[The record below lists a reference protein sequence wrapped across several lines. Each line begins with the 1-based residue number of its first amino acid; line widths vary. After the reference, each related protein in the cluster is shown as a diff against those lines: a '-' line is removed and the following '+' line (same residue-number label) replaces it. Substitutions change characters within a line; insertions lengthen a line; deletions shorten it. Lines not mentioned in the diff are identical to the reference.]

1 MDNARVRFLADR
13 VLTASPAQR
22 IVMLF
27 DRLVL
32 DLTRASLADSIEL
45 RQHTGHASQIVA
57 ELFGS
62 LDPKAGGPAENLG
75 AVYGFLLKE
84 LMTMDAA
91 VLATKIPS
99 MLEIVTGLRTAWA
112 RAVEQLEQ
120 LEQPGVRPLVG
131 AWVG

>member
-32 DLTRASLADSIEL
+32 DLTRATLADSIDL

-62 LDPKAGGPAENLG
+62 LDPKAGGPAENL
-75 AVYGFLLKE
+75 ASIYGFLLKE
-84 LMTMDAA
+84 LMTVDPAL
-91 VLATKIPS
+91 LATKIPAL
-99 MLEIVTGLRTAWA
+99 LEIVTGLRTAWA
-112 RAVEQLEQ
+112 GAVEEL
-120 LEQPGVRPLVG
+120 GARPLVG